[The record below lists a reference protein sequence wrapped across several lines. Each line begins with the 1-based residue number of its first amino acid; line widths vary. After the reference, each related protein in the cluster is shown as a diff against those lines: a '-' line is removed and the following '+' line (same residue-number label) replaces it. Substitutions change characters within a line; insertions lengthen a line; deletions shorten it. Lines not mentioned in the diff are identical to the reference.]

1 MRVSQYFIPT
11 RKEDPKEAEIPSHK
25 MMLRAG
31 LIRQNLAG
39 VYSLLPMGFKVIRNV
54 MRVIREE
61 MEAIGSQEF
70 HLPALS
76 GADLWEKSGRWDT
89 FGDDMFRLR
98 DRKGRELCLSPT
110 HEEVFAE
117 IAAAELHSYR
127 DVPQMWYQIQPKFRD
142 EVRPRS
148 GLLRVRQFF
157 MKDAYSFDIS
167 SEGLDNSYALQ
178 RAAYLKIFERCGLE
192 VAVVAASSGA
202 MGGRDC
208 EEFMVLSDSG
218 DDEIVH
224 CPSCGYAANQEV
236 AASAVAS
243 VSTEPGEIEK
253 VHTPDARTIKDVS
266 GFLNVEP
273 ARLVKSLVYALA
285 EGYAFVLVRGD
296 HQVDAGKLEVA
307 LGECRPAEPDEIWKL
322 TGAKVGFVSPYGI
335 AGVTVIADPELEG
348 MSGMIAGANEND
360 HHLTGVNVGRDLH
373 VDRFVPLRAVS
384 AGEPCIKCGEPLTVA
399 RGIEVGHIFKLGT
412 RYSEA
417 FGANLLDENGDEKPV
432 IMGSYGI
439 GVERIMAS
447 AIERYFD
454 GNSMVWPREIAPF
467 LVEVLPLNV
476 NSEPVAAAADELYGA
491 LCDAGISALMDDR
504 DDRAGV
510 KFKDSDLF
518 GAPIVVVIGD
528 RGLREGAMEV
538 RIRDRDESLS
548 VAPDALVETVMKAV
562 NSGELS

>member
-1 MRVSQYFIPT
+1 MRVSQYFVPT
-11 RKEDPKEAEIPSHK
+11 RKEDPREAEIPSHK

-31 LIRQNLAG
+31 LIRQHIAG
-39 VYSLLPMGFKVIRNV
+39 VYSLLPMGLRVIQNI

-61 MEAIGSQEF
+61 MGAIGCQEF
-70 HLPALS
+70 HLPVLS
-76 GADLWEKSGRWDT
+76 SAELWEKSGRWET

-98 DRKGRELCLSPT
+98 DRKGRDLCLAPT

-167 SEGLDNSYALQ
+167 PEGLDRSYDLQ

-192 VAVVAASSGA
+192 VVVVSASSGA

-224 CPSCGYAANQEV
+224 CPSCGYAANQAV
-236 AASAVAS
+236 AASKVVPVS
-243 VSTEPGEIEK
+243 VEPGEVEK
-253 VHTPDARTIKDVS
+253 VHTPDTRTIEEVS
-266 GFLNVEP
+266 GFLGVEP
-273 ARLVKSLVYALA
+273 ARLVKSLVYALP

-296 HQVDAGKLEVA
+296 HQVDDGKLEIA
-307 LGECRPAEPDEIWKL
+307 LGEYRPAEPEEVRKL
-322 TGAKVGFVSPYGI
+322 TGADIGFVSPYGV
-335 AGVTVIADPELEG
+335 AGVTVIADPVLEG
-348 MSGMIAGANEND
+348 GAGMITGANEND
-360 HHLTGVNVGRDLH
+360 YHLTGVDVGRDLH
-373 VDRFVPLRAVS
+373 VDRFVPLRAVA
-384 AGEPCIKCGEPLTVA
+384 AGEPCIRCGEPLTVA

-417 FGANLLDENGDEKPV
+417 LGANLLDENGDERPV

-447 AIERYFD
+447 AVERYFD
-454 GNSMVWPREIAPF
+454 GDAMVWPREIAPF

-476 NSEPVAAAADELYGA
+476 KSEPVAAVADKLYGA
-491 LCDAGISALMDDR
+491 MCDAGIPALLDDR

-510 KFKDSDLF
+510 KFKDADLF
-518 GAPIVVVIGD
+518 GAPVVAVIGD
-528 RGLREGAMEV
+528 RGLREGAVEV
-538 RIRDRDESLS
+538 RIRDRGESLS
-548 VAPDALVETVMKAV
+548 VAPDALISAVMEAV
-562 NSGELS
+562 GVGELG